1 VPRLRITSWND
12 WYRFRRDRLG
22 YSRDDAA
29 RYADRRF
36 TNDMRH
42 EADGLPAQPDRPDES
57 RRTRAD
63 IISEQESVRRA
74 DAGARRFGYTIE
86 VEAAPEAPPYAYRA
100 TARKLAAPGGE
111 PRFLAVGSS
120 APEAARAGLKVLL
133 SVLRGDDFWPE
144 A

>member
-1 VPRLRITSWND
+1 VPRLLITSWND
-12 WYRFRRDRLG
+12 WYRFGRDRLG
-22 YSRDDAA
+22 YSHDDAA

-36 TNDMRH
+36 IDDMRH
-42 EADGLPAQPDRPDES
+42 EAIGLPARPVRPDES

-63 IISEQESVRRA
+63 IISEEESVRGA

-86 VEAAPEAPPYAYRA
+86 VEASPEAPSHAYRSI
-100 TARKLAAPGGE
+100 ARKLAAPGGE
-111 PRFLAVGSS
+111 PRFLAAGSS

-144 A
+144 P